1 MPARILIADDHGLVR
16 SGLRALLCAQPEF
29 EVVGEAVDGVTVIE
43 QCRRTAPELV
53 LMDLTMAGRGGVA
66 ATRDLRRTFPDV
78 KVVVVTMHEDAA
90 FARQAFLAGA
100 AGYVLKK
107 SLAGELVK
115 ALRVV
120 QRGERFVTTSL
131 EGEISATE
139 HATPVSR
146 NGGRGPESL
155 TPREREILTLVALG
169 HTTSEIASR
178 ASVSAKTVETHRKH
192 ITAKLGLRTRADL
205 VRFALEYKLIGS

>member
-1 MPARILIADDHGLVR
+1 VLTRILIADDHGLVR
-16 SGLRALLCAQPEF
+16 SGLRALLSAQPEF
-29 EVVGEAVDGVTVIE
+29 EVVGEALDGVAVIE
-43 QCRRTAPELV
+43 ACRRTAPEVV
-53 LMDLTMAGRGGVA
+53 LMDLTMPGRGGVA

-115 ALRVV
+115 TLRAVR
-120 QRGERFVTTSL
+120 RGETFVTTSL
-131 EGEISATE
+131 EKEISATE

-146 NGGRGPESL
+146 NGGCGPESL
-155 TPREREILTLVALG
+155 TPRELEILTLVALG
-169 HTTSEIASR
+169 HTTTEVAKRARLSER
-178 ASVSAKTVETHRKH
+178 TVETHRKH
-192 ITAKLGLRTRADL
+192 ITLKLGLRTRADL